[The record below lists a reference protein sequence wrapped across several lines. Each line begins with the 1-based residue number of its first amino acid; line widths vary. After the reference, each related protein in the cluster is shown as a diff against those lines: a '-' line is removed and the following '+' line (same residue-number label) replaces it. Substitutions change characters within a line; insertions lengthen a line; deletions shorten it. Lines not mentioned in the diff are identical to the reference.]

1 VAPTQRNFSMWHIF
15 ISQGPRETKYINHT
29 YTLIPKHDTY
39 IMASTSALSNSK
51 VSELQQS
58 GDFSIKSESVTPKLG
73 SFDEYWIELSA
84 DI

>member
-1 VAPTQRNFSMWHIF
+1 VALTERNFLMWHIF
-15 ISQGPRETKYINHT
+15 ISQGPRETKYIN
-29 YTLIPKHDTY
+29 YTISLYLPRRHY

-73 SFDEYWIELSA
+73 SFSKHLDRVRA
-84 DI
+84 DM